1 MANYNC
7 AIRTNYFNVKN
18 AETFEAFMS
27 RVYGSEE
34 SVEVWSKTD
43 EDGRTKYAFG
53 CYGGIAGLCDVD
65 EDPDEIDDSAYDAF
79 INGLQE
85 HVAENDAVIIFEVG
99 NENLRYV
106 VGSAEI
112 ITSNDCKYISI
123 QDLATKQ
130 TAEMLQNP
138 EWKTQCD

>member
-18 AETFEAFMS
+18 AEAFEAFMS

-34 SVEVWSKTD
+34 SVEVWSKT
-43 EDGRTKYAFG
+43 
-53 CYGGIAGLCDVD
+53 
-65 EDPDEIDDSAYDAF
+65 DEIDDSAYDAF